1 MNYRDVLT
9 KLDHGRNSGWDHFD
23 SMCVAGLLGCGVAR
37 SSKWLFRLHSMGFLK
52 RRRLKRRC
60 VSKGRR
66 LCNKGYY
73 YEYRFSRQGE
83 KYLRW
88 LKETRPY
95 EDALYGIMLSAISS
109 HLPEDIK
116 KAILST
122 NVSREKMRFKGSN
135 RSLSALGVLTPTLL
149 PILEELSSVNVKK
162 EEAQRECVR
171 LRETVDEQAS
181 KIMTLDNANKSLKRE
196 LDLKYNEV
204 EDMKKLYQGTTET
217 FVKRIISSSQ
227 EASFWDT
234 LNRAKS
240 GIIRDL
246 TEVMTVMNPEGTPKL
261 IELVYKRH
269 DKLVTDAAEK
279 LELAE
284 ATNNTTP

>member
-1 MNYRDVLT
+1 
-9 KLDHGRNSGWDHFD
+9 
-23 SMCVAGLLGCGVAR
+23 
-37 SSKWLFRLHSMGFLK
+37 
-52 RRRLKRRC
+52 
-60 VSKGRR
+60 
-66 LCNKGYY
+66 
-73 YEYRFSRQGE
+73 
-83 KYLRW
+83 
-88 LKETRPY
+88 
-95 EDALYGIMLSAISS
+95 
-109 HLPEDIK
+109 
-116 KAILST
+116 
-122 NVSREKMRFKGSN
+122 
-135 RSLSALGVLTPTLL
+135 
-149 PILEELSSVNVKK
+149 
-162 EEAQRECVR
+162 
-171 LRETVDEQAS
+171 VDEQAS
-181 KIMTLDNANKSLKRE
+181 RIMALDNANKSLGRE

-227 EASFWDT
+227 EASFWGT